1 MADSPRALRIAGT
14 IKKIVA
20 RALETE
26 IKDPRL
32 GFVTVTDV
40 RVTGDLQQASVFY
53 TVYGSE
59 EDRANTAAALSSA
72 KGRIRSMVGGELGI
86 RLTPSIEFH
95 LDAVPETAASL
106 EKSLHAAAVRDAEL
120 AKMREGAQFAG
131 EADPYRRPAEE
142 DEANEDDAE
151 EDEADE
157 DEADEDEADEDDKDE
172 D

>member
-1 MADSPRALRIAGT
+1 MADKARALKLAGT

-53 TVYGSE
+53 TVLGGDAE
-59 EDRANTAAALSSA
+59 REDTAKALQSA
-72 KGRIRSMVGGELGI
+72 KGRLRSLVGSQLGI
-86 RLTPSIEFH
+86 RLTPTLEFH

-106 EKSLHAAAVRDAEL
+106 DRALHEAHLRDQEVARL
-120 AKMREGAQFAG
+120 RENAHYAG
-131 EADPYRRPAEE
+131 EADPYRHPDEHAE
-142 DEANEDDAE
+142 DQD
-151 EDEADE
+151 
-157 DEADEDEADEDDKDE
+157 
-172 D
+172 

>member
-1 MADSPRALRIAGT
+1 MVDSPRALRVAGT

-53 TVYGSE
+53 TVLGSD
-59 EDRANTAAALSSA
+59 EDRVNTAAALSSA
-72 KGRIRSMVGGELGI
+72 KGRIRSLVGAELGI

-106 EKSLHAAAVRDAEL
+106 DKALHEAHQRDEEVRRL
-120 AKMREGAQFAG
+120 REGAQYAG
-131 EADPYRRPAEE
+131 DADPYRRDPAEG
-142 DEANEDDAE
+142 E
-151 EDEADE
+151 ED
-157 DEADEDEADEDDKDE
+157 
-172 D
+172 

>member
-40 RVTGDLQQASVFY
+40 RITGDLQQAAVFY

-59 EDRANTAAALSSA
+59 EDRANTAAALGSA

-131 EADPYRRPAEE
+131 EADPYRHP
-142 DEANEDDAE
+142 
-151 EDEADE
+151 ADE
-157 DEADEDEADEDDKDE
+157 DEANVDDAHSDDEDED
-172 D
+172 

>member
-1 MADSPRALRIAGT
+1 MVDNARALRLAGT

-53 TVYGSE
+53 TVLGSE
-59 EDRANTAAALSSA
+59 EDRANTAAALTSA
-72 KGRIRSMVGGELGI
+72 KGRLRSLVGAELGI
-86 RLTPSIEFH
+86 RLTPTLEFH

-106 EKSLHAAAVRDAEL
+106 ERAMHEAALRDAEVARL
-120 AKMREGAQFAG
+120 RENAQYAG
-131 EADPYRRPAEE
+131 EADPYKHDDDSDEE
-142 DEANEDDAE
+142 
-151 EDEADE
+151 
-157 DEADEDEADEDDKDE
+157 
-172 D
+172 